1 MEYESSLAENI
12 EVFSNE
18 KNKTPYQGVDFHKI
32 IEGCFIHVRNS
43 HGILWHNVSLAE
55 RLRKNCY

>member
-18 KNKTPYQGVDFHKI
+18 KNKTPYEGVDFHKI

-43 HGILWHNVSLAE
+43 HGILWRNVSLAE
-55 RLRKNCY
+55 RL